1 MHKCWSGTGDICI
14 KITKMP
20 TVYTFSRSD
29 AEIQQELLRVFSSGR
44 GTAREQWSTQA
55 ELLVEPVGWDAL
67 WKLSKEFCKKFEV
80 RFPCIAYIAVT
91 TVDFENL
98 SACVDVLSVQ
108 HESVS
113 LPENVVDVPLI
124 ELWPTMKQ
132 REQCINV
139 ATTAEFIDLLRF
151 YYNDIWMPWDDA
163 DDKILLPNTIE
174 ERMQLWADMHNGTIP
189 NCVARSIT
197 LLRNSAIDAHEKL
210 RQLDSSLCE
219 GDLANDD
226 DSLLPPNYIS
236 LCAEMNARLDGLMSK
251 WTLYE
256 NSLIR
261 EQYLAKVRSK
271 YQKNRSKKNVVAL
284 WQGGS
289 IFEFEE
295 ISKFLRSHLT
305 NEYMLTMLTSA
316 EEALALEPEELV
328 VCSKEYELPEMPLSH
343 ISICSFNGV
352 TLKAPDMRSCLLM
365 LSEECRLRDL
375 TLLCT
380 AVNTAI
386 VMKAGTLHISR
397 CTILDDSTSSQ
408 CDFAQGIVAM
418 AGAKI
423 LIEDCTFNNFYS
435 GIVVHKGA
443 QVEFRNCNIKNCGVG
458 IQMYS
463 GSHVELNSTVI
474 SECSEQSI
482 RCEVDTGDN
491 SKHAE
496 VEGLQVMANCKIGS
510 GNLQK
515 EVLIVQQDASIM

>member
-1 MHKCWSGTGDICI
+1 
-14 KITKMP
+14 MP
-20 TVYTFSRSD
+20 AVYTFSRSD

-44 GTAREQWSTQA
+44 GTAREQWTMQA

-67 WKLSKEFCKKFEV
+67 WKLSKEFCKKFDV
-80 RFPCIAYIAVT
+80 RYPCIAYIAVT
-91 TVDFENL
+91 SVDFENL

-151 YYNDIWMPWDDA
+151 YYTDIWMPWDDS

-174 ERMQLWADMHNGTIP
+174 ERMQLWSDMHNGKIP

-197 LLRNSAIDAHEKL
+197 LLRNSAIDAHDKL
-210 RQLDSSLCE
+210 RLLDSSLCE
-219 GDLANDD
+219 TDMGNDN

-236 LCAEMNARLDGLMSK
+236 LCAEMNARLDGLMAK

-261 EQYLAKVRSK
+261 EQYLTKTRKKWQNNKSK
-271 YQKNRSKKNVVAL
+271 RNVVAL

-289 IFEFEE
+289 ILEFKE
-295 ISKFLRSHLT
+295 ITNYLLARIT
-305 NEYMLTMLTSA
+305 NEYTLTMMTSA
-316 EEALALEPEELV
+316 EEALVLEPEQLV
-328 VCSKEYELPEMPLSH
+328 VCNEEYEVPEMPLSH
-343 ISICSFNGV
+343 ISICSFNG
-352 TLKAPDMRSCLLM
+352 TTIKASDMRSCLLM
-365 LSEECRLRDL
+365 LSEECRLQDL
-375 TLLCT
+375 RLFCNV
-380 AVNTAI
+380 VNTAI
-386 VMKAGTLHISR
+386 VMRAGNLHISR
-397 CTILDDSTSSQ
+397 CTILDDSSSSQ

-423 LIEDCTFNNFYS
+423 LIEDCTFSNFYS

-443 QVEFRNCNIKNCGVG
+443 QVEFKNCEIKRCGVG

-463 GSHVELNSTVI
+463 GSSVKLNNTII
-474 SECSEQSI
+474 SDCIEQSI
-482 RCEVDTGDN
+482 RCEVDTEDTNQHG
-491 SKHAE
+491 E
-496 VEGLQVMANCKIGS
+496 VEGLQVMTNCRIGS

-515 EVLIVQQDASIM
+515 EVLIVRQDISIL